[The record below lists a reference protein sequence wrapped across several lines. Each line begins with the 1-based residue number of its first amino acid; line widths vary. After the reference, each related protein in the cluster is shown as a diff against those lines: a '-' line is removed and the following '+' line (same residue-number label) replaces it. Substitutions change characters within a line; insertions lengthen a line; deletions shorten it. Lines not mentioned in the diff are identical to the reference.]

1 MVTFSVSDTHAHMHS
16 FIQKMYHF
24 FFLLPE
30 ADLELFVAG
39 PINTQMDDFVKCA
52 LSNYVGRV
60 VINKSQ

>member
-1 MVTFSVSDTHAHMHS
+1 MHTCIPS
-16 FIQKMYHF
+16 KKCNI

-30 ADLELFVAG
+30 TDLELFVAG

-52 LSNYVGRV
+52 LFNYVGRV

>member
-1 MVTFSVSDTHAHMHS
+1 MHTCIHLS
-16 FIQKMYHF
+16 KKCTI